1 MTYPLGSIPTI
12 LTPLDVDPPQSTV
25 EQESR
30 GAHRSFDGAGD
41 IFSMYL
47 EMVGEEDR
55 KMAEG
60 WKADAEGILI
70 FVSFYLSAL
79 YFHTT

>member
-1 MTYPLGSIPTI
+1 
-12 LTPLDVDPPQSTV
+12 
-25 EQESR
+25 
-30 GAHRSFDGAGD
+30 
-41 IFSMYL
+41 MYL

-70 FVSFYLSAL
+70 FVSFYLSFVLHNLAVIDRFIFRSRGDINL
-79 YFHTT
+79 NINPIYSAKLARRPHVLCRKHLSGSC